1 MKTITLTT
9 IFLIIISFTGYS
21 KIWRLSDENLDVQ
34 FDDQALNLTVRDK
47 RCNKTWVQDS
57 FKDEYSITKIS
68 QKGNSL
74 TFDLKGNFPLTVN
87 ITLSDVS
94 DLIFSISAAE
104 KTVMDDLMFPPAF
117 KTPDVNHYVLMT
129 DGEGMLL
136 SVDNQ
141 DYPLGINNIYSM
153 AGGLCMPWLGIT
165 DKKFET
171 GYIAI
176 LDTPNDAAFRSF
188 HDGDLI
194 TFEPLWHSTLGK
206 FGYTRKV
213 IYHFFDKGGYVAQ
226 CKKYRDY
233 AWKKNDVIT
242 LRENQEKFP
251 AMEKMI
257 GAVRMY
263 VWDQARQVSFAKE
276 MKKSGINKAF
286 ILWDPNHT
294 PYPVVGYD
302 DSLKELGYA
311 SGVQD
316 LWRDIHPA
324 DSISLPDS
332 LDPTFLRRPHFPG
345 LYPEITVKK
354 KDGTVDKTSF
364 GSHVCPKAILPLIP
378 SLRADKEF
386 SLYPHEGW
394 FVDVYLSKELFEC
407 YDKNHPLTRTQYKQA
422 VLDIYKLFS
431 DRYKAYTGGEWGADY
446 GIPGVVFADG
456 MMTLHRTW
464 FSSDA
469 YRRGTIYYVG
479 DWGDARPS
487 IMISTCTATD
497 EYLKYSINEYT
508 RVPLYELVYHDAIV
522 TSWRWEDSNHKM
534 PELWW
539 KKDLFNVL
547 YGTPPLWSID
557 RELWRKYKLTF
568 IESYKNVLPWIQKV
582 GYDELVS
589 HKFIT
594 ADRKVQE
601 SDFSSGNKVIVNFGN
616 TDYMFNGKMIKAKG
630 YITIP
635 E

>member
-9 IFLIIISFTGYS
+9 IFLIIVSFTGYS

-34 FDDQALNLTVRDK
+34 FDDQALSLTVRDN

-57 FKDEYSITKIS
+57 FKDEYSIAKIS

-94 DLIFSISAAE
+94 DLIFSLTAAE

-136 SVDNQ
+136 PVDNR

-194 TFEPLWHSTLGK
+194 TFEPVWHSTLGK
-206 FGYTRKV
+206 FGYSRKV

-242 LRENQEKFP
+242 LKENQEKFP

-316 LWRDIHPA
+316 LWRDIHPE
-324 DSISLPDS
+324 DTITLPDS

-378 SLRADKEF
+378 SLRADKEY

-394 FVDVYLSKELFEC
+394 FVDVYLSKDLFEC

-422 VLDIYKLFS
+422 VADIYKLFS
-431 DRYKAYTGGEWGADY
+431 DRYHAYTGGEWGADWAVSK
-446 GIPGVVFADG
+446 VVFADG
-456 MMTLHRTW
+456 MMTLHSTW
-464 FSSDA
+464 FGSDA
-469 YRRGTIYYVG
+469 YKRGTIYYVG

-594 ADRKVQE
+594 NDHKVQE
-601 SDFSSGNKVIVNFGN
+601 SDFSGGKKVIVNFGD